1 MALFFIAQI
10 TGSAV
15 TLLVFVAL
23 TRLLGPAGFGIY
35 NLTVSS
41 GMVVFALL
49 FGWMGAAVTRFH
61 FAAEFKDR
69 AISVVLG
76 TGLILL
82 IIGMPILTFA
92 WFKLPKAVALPVVLV
107 AVYCLCH
114 ALHDIMMN
122 CLRVYRAGK
131 PFAIAIISR
140 PLLGLICALGLVG
153 LGLGPTGAV
162 LGMSAG
168 ALIMGGYALTRVYS
182 RAGMRRPDLK
192 AVRKFLYFGAPMSI
206 AASATSVVALLTQT
220 SLAILED
227 LESVG
232 IFAAALVL
240 TMRTIAMPMM
250 ILSRVASPSVYEAYE
265 AKGAAAAQAEL
276 DRHFSFLMMLAGP
289 VALVLF
295 AANQTVAQI
304 LFEDSFGERV
314 ARNLPFLALSAFVV
328 GVQASFY
335 SFCFTISQRTWV
347 QFAITG
353 GMTVLHALIVFEA
366 VALLGHIG
374 AAMGT
379 VVTALI
385 GIAIFSRIGRRIY
398 PIQLPVK
405 DLAKF
410 AASLA
415 CGAPLVFYADYASGV
430 LMSLSM
436 VVAGLVVFAL
446 GLLVLQQTAMSII
459 ACRLRA
465 ALLGPRTAE
474 A

>member
-10 TGSAV
+10 IGSAV
-15 TLLVFVAL
+15 TLIVFVAL

-35 NLTVSS
+35 NLTIST

-82 IIGMPILTFA
+82 ITGIPVLTFA
-92 WFKLPKAVALPVVLV
+92 WFQLPKSVALPIVLV

-114 ALHDIMMN
+114 AVHDIMMN
-122 CLRVYRAGK
+122 CLRVYRAVK

-168 ALIMGGYALTRVYS
+168 ALAMGGYALTRVYS
-182 RAGMRRPDLK
+182 RAGLRRPDLK
-192 AVRKFLYFGAPMSI
+192 ALRKFLYFGAPMSI
-206 AASATSVVALLTQT
+206 AAAASSVVALLTQT
-220 SLAILED
+220 SLAT
-227 LESVG
+227 LESLEAVG

-265 AKGAAAAQAEL
+265 ANGAAAAQAEL

-304 LFEDSFGERV
+304 LFEDSFAERV

-335 SFCFTISQRTWV
+335 SFCFTISGRTWI
-347 QFAITG
+347 QFGITG
-353 GMTVLHALIVFEA
+353 GMTVLHGLIIFA
-366 VALLGHIG
+366 TVALFGPLG
-374 AAMGT
+374 AAFGT
-379 VVTALI
+379 VTTALI

-410 AASLA
+410 GASLA
-415 CGAPLVFYADYASGV
+415 CGAPFVFYADHASGV
-430 LMSLSM
+430 VVSLLMIM
-436 VVAGLVVFAL
+436 AGLIVFAL
-446 GLLVLQQTAMSII
+446 GLLILQQTAMCMI
-459 ACRLRA
+459 ARRLWTM
-465 ALLGPRTAE
+465 LLELRTAE